1 MKKTIA
7 SLFVLSTLVV
17 LSARAAA
24 LPDKVRVLALDLQN
38 TRVETPGTPGSEL
51 SQELRHILEL
61 ADVDIICVQGA
72 TDWENCERICQ
83 LKPGLQVLTC
93 SAFTNAPQVALISRI
108 GAVLSWADESDGG
121 NGFALA
127 ILQCSNRKLA
137 LFTLQSSKP
146 STVPTTTVVDN
157 VVAEARRLKKFPQ
170 NRPDSFI
177 LAGAGIAK
185 TTVLIDNTFQTVGA
199 EPKAGNCPELYVLNA
214 GFLTRPRSVSLK
226 GLRTPAV
233 ISDFD
238 TGSSFSS
245 KFAYQ
250 TPLLFPGET
259 LASYEA
265 SIRPPAPPAPAA
277 NNRLV
282 FWAIGGAVFLLF
294 LMFLL
299 RPRPRTMQM
308 VTLPNG
314 GTGMIPVDEPM
325 RSNLLAWIK
334 SAFLQRLISHRQE
347 LMNNEAEATRRT
359 IAIEEKLTNLQTSL
373 QARISGYEARIDRLE
388 QELTAATMD
397 NRELIRAQ
405 IELLKEKVAK
415 AKQEHALGRN

>member
-1 MKKTIA
+1 MKRTIA
-7 SLFVLSTLVV
+7 SLFICLLA
-17 LSARAAA
+17 LSAQAAT

-38 TRVETPGTPGSEL
+38 TRIETPGTPGSEL
-51 SQELRHILEL
+51 SQELRHTLEM

-72 TDWENCERICQ
+72 IDWENCERICQ

-93 SAFTNAPQVALISRI
+93 SAFTNAPQVAVLSRA

-121 NGFALA
+121 NGFAMA
-127 ILQCSNRKLA
+127 ILQCSNRKIA
-137 LFTLQSSKP
+137 LFTIQSSKP
-146 STVPTTTVVDN
+146 ANPPTASVVDT
-157 VVAEARRLKKFPQ
+157 VVAEVRKLKKFPQ

-177 LAGAGIAK
+177 VAGAGVAK
-185 TTVLIDNTFQTVGA
+185 STVLIDNTFQTVGA
-199 EPKAGNCPELYVLNA
+199 EPKADNSPEFYVMNA
-214 GFLTRPRSVSLK
+214 GFLTRPRSVSFK
-226 GLRTPAV
+226 GLRAPAV

-259 LASYEA
+259 IASYEA
-265 SIRPPAPPAPAA
+265 SIHPPAPPTPAN

-282 FWAIGGAVFLLF
+282 FWAIGGAAFLLF
-294 LMFLL
+294 LMFLF

-308 VTLPNG
+308 VALPNG
-314 GTGMIPVDEPM
+314 GTGMIPVDDPM